1 MAQKKNFT
9 NPEERGLKIK
19 TTMKEKLGKP
29 IIAIGYF
36 NSMSELKESL
46 GVSNPEILKANKR
59 KGTVKGFFIIKDE
72 VSKALTKWN
81 ELKQYN

>member
-1 MAQKKNFT
+1 MGTKKNFT

-36 NSMSELKESL
+36 NSMSELKEAI
-46 GVSNPEILKANKR
+46 GASNPEILKANQR
-59 KGTVKGFFIIKDE
+59 RGTVKGFFIIKED